1 MSERAP
7 EMCWKAKHHCH
18 RSLWDYSAATCMTV
32 DLRSCVGVCTT
43 AIPSCSSLLQRKCEW
58 ESSHSY
64 TVTLGL
70 VNQTQT
76 MAAKEVETG
85 DSDNEQEVSR
95 HLLTTGDA
103 FYFFFN
109 SCACSLM
116 QTCGYSWI
124 ALFFYKF
131 VRIVGSWRRLIPTLI
146 LKRKKKKKS
155 TISI

>member
-32 DLRSCVGVCTT
+32 DLRSCGGVCTT

-103 FYFFFN
+103 FYLFFN

-116 QTCGYSWI
+116 QTLDTLESLYFFTNS
-124 ALFFYKF
+124 ALGVVLFQHWYYK
-131 VRIVGSWRRLIPTLI
+131 
-146 LKRKKKKKS
+146 KRK
-155 TISI
+155 